1 MATFALGLILGR
13 LPRAVCGNFTYLP
26 SRWGSF
32 WEGCRG
38 PFVATSRICS
48 IYPLASHNLA
58 EVAARPSWQLPFW
71 RSFWIGCHTFVWFP
85 SDFAQV
91 FDWLVTIWLR
101 LPRTLRGNL
110 RVGAHFGKV
119 AVVCV
124 TCLLLLGRGSCRVDV
139 GSFVLLRV
147 SRC

>member
-1 MATFALGLILGR
+1 M
-13 LPRAVCGNFTYLP
+13 
-26 SRWGSF
+26 
-32 WEGCRG
+32 
-38 PFVATSRICS
+38 
-48 IYPLASHNLA
+48 
-58 EVAARPSWQLPFW
+58 
-71 RSFWIGCHTFVWFP
+71 
-85 SDFAQV
+85 

-101 LPRTLRGNL
+101 LPRTLRGNLRVGGSFWEGCRGPFVAILRIYL